1 MQIIVGTDGSPAA
14 RVACDLVAERDWPAG
29 THVVVLTAAS
39 PMVDLSGIAPPAGAR
54 AGTDLEA
61 ARAIA
66 EAAAEGLRARG
77 LSVEADVGIGDPASL
92 LITSARERLADL
104 IVVGHRG
111 RGPVASAVLGSVSA
125 YLVDHAPCP
134 VLVARGPT
142 ISRMLLATDGT
153 QSSMAIPRVLHAWG
167 AAFRGLPVEVLCVA
181 QRDEFV
187 TPWAGEPDEDAA
199 IAEHVRI
206 AEHVADEMV
215 ELGWTAAAVV
225 RSGEPAREI
234 VRAGDEWRA
243 DLIVTGSRG
252 IGPLRRIVAGSV
264 GHDVLLHAHSSVLVV
279 RGLVPARIRTPA
291 FAPGAVGVA

>member
-187 TPWAGEPDEDAA
+187 TPWAGEPDEDAV

>member
-1 MQIIVGTDGSPAA
+1 MQIILGTDGSPAA
-14 RVACDLVAERDWPAG
+14 KLACDLVAGRDWPAG
-29 THVVVLTAAS
+29 THVVVVAAVS
-39 PMVDLSGIAPPAGAR
+39 PMVDLSGVAPAAGERAGA
-54 AGTDLEA
+54 DLEA
-61 ARAIA
+61 AHVVA
-66 EAAAEGLRARG
+66 EAAALQLGACG
-77 LSVEADVGIGDPASL
+77 LSAEVDAAIGDPAQR
-92 LITSARERLADL
+92 LIARAAERSADL
-104 IVVGHRG
+104 VVVGHRG

-142 ISRMLLATDGT
+142 IGRMLLATDGT
-153 QSSMAIPRVLHAWG
+153 QSSLAIPRVLHTWG
-167 AAFRGLPVEVLCVA
+167 PALRGLTVKVLCVA

-187 TPWAGEPDEDAA
+187 TPWAGEPDAA
-199 IAEHVRI
+199 ADRAEHERI
-206 AEHVADEMV
+206 AQRVADEMA
-215 ELGWTAAAVV
+215 ELGWSAAAVV
-225 RSGEPAREI
+225 RCGEPAREI

-291 FAPGAVGVA
+291 FARGAAGVA

>member
-1 MQIIVGTDGSPAA
+1 MQIILGTDGSPAA
-14 RVACDLVAERDWPAG
+14 KVACDLVAGRDWPAG
-29 THVVVLTAAS
+29 THVVVLAVAS

-54 AGTDLEA
+54 AAADLEA
-61 ARAIA
+61 ARAVA
-66 EAAAEGLRARG
+66 ESAADALRASG
-77 LSVEADVGIGDPASL
+77 LSVEVDVAIGDPGQVLLARAAEAS
-92 LITSARERLADL
+92 SDL

-111 RGPVASAVLGSVSA
+111 RGPMASAVLGSVSA

-153 QSSMAIPRVLHAWG
+153 QSSLAIPRVLHTWG
-167 AAFRGLPVEVLCVA
+167 PAFRGLSVEVLCVA

-187 TPWAGEPDEDAA
+187 TPWAGEPDGTADRV
-199 IAEHVRI
+199 EHERI
-206 AEHVADEMV
+206 AERVADEMV
-215 ELGWTAAAVV
+215 ELGWSAAAVV
-225 RSGEPAREI
+225 RAGEPAREI

-291 FAPGAVGVA
+291 PVPGAVGVA

>member
-1 MQIIVGTDGSPAA
+1 MQIILGTDGSPAA
-14 RVACDLVAERDWPAG
+14 WVACDLVAGRDWPAG
-29 THVVVLTAAS
+29 THVVVLAAAS
-39 PMVDLSGIAPPAGAR
+39 PILDLSGVAPPAGAR
-54 AGTDLEA
+54 AGADLGA
-61 ARAIA
+61 ARAVA
-66 EAAAEGLRARG
+66 ESAADALRACG
-77 LSVEADVGIGDPASL
+77 LTAEVDVAIGDPAQL
-92 LITSARERLADL
+92 LMARAAERSSDL
-104 IVVGHRG
+104 VVVGHRG

-153 QSSMAIPRVLHAWG
+153 QSSQAIPRVLHAWG
-167 AAFRGLPVEVLCVA
+167 TAFRGLTVEVLCVA

-187 TPWAGEPDEDAA
+187 TPWAGEPDGNADRV
-199 IAEHVRI
+199 EHERI
-206 AEHVADEMV
+206 AERVADEMV
-215 ELGWTAAAVV
+215 DLGWSAAAVV

-264 GHDVLLHAHSSVLVV
+264 GHEVLLHAHSSVLVV

>member
-29 THVVVLTAAS
+29 THVVVLTAAI
-39 PMVDLSGIAPPAGAR
+39 PMVDVSGIAPPGGDR
-54 AGTDLEA
+54 AGTDLDA
-61 ARAIA
+61 ARAVAQDAA
-66 EAAAEGLRARG
+66 EALRVRG
-77 LSVEADVGIGDPASL
+77 LNVEVDVEMGDPATA
-92 LITSARERLADL
+92 LITQARERLADL

-134 VLVARGPT
+134 VLVARGPAIT
-142 ISRMLLATDGT
+142 RMLLATDGT

-167 AAFRGLPVEVLCVA
+167 ASFRGLPVEVLCVA

-199 IAEHVRI
+199 IAEHERI
-206 AEHVADEMV
+206 ARHVADEMV
-215 ELGWTAAAVV
+215 ELGWSAAAVV

-243 DLIVTGSRG
+243 DLIVAGSRG
-252 IGPLRRIVAGSV
+252 LGPLRRIVAGSV
-264 GHDVLLHAHSSVLVV
+264 GHDVLLHAHSSVLVM
-279 RGLVPARIRTPA
+279 RGLVPAKITSPTLV
-291 FAPGAVGVA
+291 PGMAGVA